1 MRNAEKE
8 MDVLCKAMS
17 TIRRFVQHSGIIFLL
32 TNLAQAQ
39 SRARQENQVAMLR
52 GIKGDMSGMP
62 QNYQMMMRGQ
72 NGLNMQQNNELRQ
85 KAIQNNRNG

>member
-1 MRNAEKE
+1 
-8 MDVLCKAMS
+8 
-17 TIRRFVQHSGIIFLL
+17 
-32 TNLAQAQ
+32 
-39 SRARQENQVAMLR
+39 MLR

-62 QNYQMMMRGQ
+62 GNYQAAMMMRGQ